1 MEKAEEFKSW
11 VFGEVLPT
19 FRKTGKYDM
28 VDFKKSKHMRTIQDI
43 PGFAEDVKFK
53 DQLKRDV
60 SNMAVAHRKLK
71 SRIWHDFI
79 HMFNDVY
86 GVNLNLKITKFVDR
100 YHLDKRPTIREYLD
114 MAGLQRKAFLVFE
127 MMRHSFDASIEPDR
141 LALIMAAANMFYNK
155 MTDME
160 RFQVDTVLKRAYADG
175 VVDYNDKTN
184 IKEFIRLA
192 SDDADIVNVLE

>member
-1 MEKAEEFKSW
+1 
-11 VFGEVLPT
+11 
-19 FRKTGKYDM
+19 
-28 VDFKKSKHMRTIQDI
+28 
-43 PGFAEDVKFK
+43 
-53 DQLKRDV
+53 
-60 SNMAVAHRKLK
+60 
-71 SRIWHDFI
+71 
-79 HMFNDVY
+79 
-86 GVNLNLKITKFVDR
+86 
-100 YHLDKRPTIREYLD
+100 
-114 MAGLQRKAFLVFE
+114 

-175 VVDYNDKTN
+175 TVDYNDKTN